1 MTSRFGVPLCSPPK
15 RCGENEAGMSSLWL
29 NSARN
34 TKNPVAGPCG
44 TVTDRLTVPAFG
56 RGHDSRS
63 AANRSEW
70 KNAMSPVH
78 AIPRGPMRATQLLE
92 PAHPVAIC
100 PENAA

>member
-1 MTSRFGVPLCSPPK
+1 
-15 RCGENEAGMSSLWL
+15 MSSLWL

-63 AANRSEW
+63 AANRPEW
-70 KNAMSPVH
+70 KNVMRPVL
-78 AIPRGPMRATQLLE
+78 ATPRTPERVAHLLE
-92 PAHPVAIC
+92 SARPVAIC
-100 PENAA
+100 PEIAA